1 MSIQYKSLTLSAL
14 ITYSLGGKTYDG
26 VYAGLMGAGGTPS
39 SIHVDVAN
47 SWNGV
52 PEGMTE
58 TSPDRIKKDGL
69 PEFNYSTSSMN
80 NAGTSSRWLTSRDY
94 AVLKNL
100 TLSYQLPKSWVKKL
114 DLQNIGLSVSCENLI
129 TWTAR
134 QGMNPQ
140 QSFDG
145 TQSNYLVTPRV
156 FSFGVQVK
164 L

>member
-1 MSIQYKSLTLSAL
+1 M
-14 ITYSLGGKTYDG
+14 TYSLGGKTYDG
-26 VYAGLMGAGGTPS
+26 VYGGLMGAGGTPS
-39 SIHVDVAN
+39 NAHVDVLN

-58 TSPDRIKKDGL
+58 TSPDRVKKDGI
-69 PEFNYSTSSMN
+69 PEFNYSTSSDN
-80 NAGTSSRWLTSRDY
+80 NAGTTSRWLTSADY
-94 AVLKNL
+94 LVMKNI
-100 TLSYQLPKSWVKKL
+100 TLSYQLPKDWVKKL
-114 DLQNIGLSVSCENLI
+114 DLQNVGLSVSCENLF
-129 TWTAR
+129 TLTAR

-140 QSFDG
+140 QSFSG